1 MTKRLAR
8 MWLRSCLSH
17 CLAALLLAA
26 SSTAGAQAFPSK
38 PIRLIV
44 GQPPGGPTDLA
55 ARVYADKMR
64 AALGEQMLV
73 ENRPG
78 AASQVAI
85 LQVAKADP
93 DGYTMLYGG
102 LGLATLPWMSK
113 SYSADSL
120 KDFTPIS
127 IIVGVPTAIAA
138 STQMNVRNFDE
149 FIADLRANPGKRN
162 YANFGA
168 TDLLQMMLF
177 KRATNTDFEVIRFNG
192 AAPGFQAMFAGDV
205 HFTYTTIGILKP
217 LADAGKLR
225 ILVLTGTRRSPLTP
239 DVPTI
244 LEVGTPDI
252 RPAVAELGRT
262 VYAGGWF
269 GLVGP
274 GNVPAPIVNTLHQA
288 TVKVAKDADFAKR
301 MADFALDPVGSTP
314 AEFSQKV
321 REDLA
326 AWRKT
331 TQDLKYEAQ

>member
-1 MTKRLAR
+1 MHSAITSRRGVRAA
-8 MWLRSCLSH
+8 
-17 CLAALLLAA
+17 LAAVMLGCA
-26 SSTAGAQAFPSK
+26 SLQAWAQSYPAK

-64 AALGEQMLV
+64 SALDQQMIV

-113 SYSADSL
+113 SYTADSVR
-120 KDFTPIS
+120 DFTPIS
-127 IIVGVPTAIAA
+127 IIVSVPTAIAA
-138 STQMNVRNFDE
+138 ASHMGVRNFDE
-149 FIADLRANPGKRN
+149 FVAHLKANPGQRN

-177 KRATNTDFEVIRFNG
+177 RRATGTEFETIRFNG

-225 ILVLTGTRRSPLTP
+225 ILAVAGARRSALTP
-239 DVPTI
+239 DVPT
-244 LEVGTPDI
+244 LAEVGTPDI
-252 RPAVAELGRT
+252 RPGLLEMTKT
-262 VYAGGWF
+262 VFAGGWF

-274 GNVPAPIVNTLHQA
+274 ANLPPQIVASLHQA
-288 TVKVAKDADFAKR
+288 TAKVARDADFSKR
-301 MADFALDPVGSTP
+301 MADFALEPVGNTP
-314 AEFSQKV
+314 AEFAQRV
-321 REDLA
+321 RDDLA
-326 AWRKT
+326 TWRRI